1 MTEWRAEI
9 EDCVN
14 DFLTVAALARDP
26 ISRAEI
32 DIEYLPAPHVP
43 PSRIP
48 RGTRSVYGF
57 YHDGIWLK
65 IGKAAPKANTRY
77 TSQHYNLESSSYN
90 LSRSLMAD
98 STMVTIVGSDP
109 TSIGN
114 WIKNSTSRVNI
125 LLPAT
130 RRPELQCLLETFL
143 HVRLRPRYEGRAL
156 PVIGC
161 MPHH

>member
-1 MTEWRAEI
+1 MSDWRTEI
-9 EDCVN
+9 EDCVY

-32 DIEYLPAPHVP
+32 DIEFLPAPHVP

-48 RGTRSVYGF
+48 PGARAVYGF
-57 YHDGIWLK
+57 CYDGIWLK
-65 IGKAAPKANTRY
+65 IGKAAPKANSRY
-77 TSQHYNLESSSYN
+77 TSQHYNVESSSYN

-114 WIKNSTSRVNI
+114 WIKDSTSRVNI

-143 HVRLRPRYEGRAL
+143 HVRLRPRYEGHAQPPIAR
-156 PVIGC
+156 V
-161 MPHH
+161 HHR